1 MLEHTTFSNLRTA
14 YCSRNLDPAPS
25 PCINCVDEC
34 RRWMLLIE
42 LPRLFVFIK
51 PDNRSRCS
59 IGSVPGSAS
68 AINAESSSPK
78 ASWISLRIL
87 REDLWSATCLAS
99 ETIACATAERG
110 TLFLFWSNL
119 PEAKDSPISAEGSRR
134 PRITRALL
142 PQPEAPL
149 TSSSSG
155 PRPANELPS
164 LLPQRS
170 FAESARS
177 LDCRALTFSPLPC
190 RCSFASGR
198 RREALLMLICD
209 GATMRWD
216 VWTASTTALASEG
229 RSWPC
234 VDRDGALS
242 LCSAL
247 VTVTSIMLNVS
258 EARSWGCFDEAL
270 SLCTTSETSTM
281 LNMSTKGRFAK
292 EWLNLGPAV
301 RALAAICNYGV
312 SSSEK

>member
-1 MLEHTTFSNLRTA
+1 MLEHTTFSNLRNA
-14 YCSRNLDPAPS
+14 YCSRNLDPSPS
-25 PCINCVDEC
+25 PIINCDDEC
-34 RRWMLLIE
+34 RRWILISE
-42 LPRLFVFIK
+42 LPRLFVFIG
-51 PDNRSRCS
+51 PDNRSLCS
-59 IGSVPGSAS
+59 IESVPGSAS

-177 LDCRALTFSPLPC
+177 LNRRALTLSPLPC

-198 RREALLMLICD
+198 RREALLVLIWD
-209 GATMRWD
+209 GVAMRRD
-216 VWTASTTALASEG
+216 VWIASTTALVSKG

-234 VDRDGALS
+234 FNGALS
-242 LCSAL
+242 LCSKL
-247 VTVTSIMLNVS
+247 VIVTSTVLNVS